1 MLIQLISLPVHL
13 AGCYIFVNYFE
24 MGLDGLALSLN
35 ITYALSLF
43 SIYFVVKLSNDPI
56 IQQVF
61 VPFNKE
67 IFFEFKSFLSMAIS
81 GLLIT
86 SFEEWCNQG
95 L

>member
-1 MLIQLISLPVHL
+1 M
-13 AGCYIFVNYFE
+13 GCYLFVNYFG

-35 ITYALSLF
+35 ITYALSLIA
-43 SIYFVVKLSNDPI
+43 IYVVVKLSKDPI
-56 IQQVF
+56 VMQVW

-86 SFEEWCNQG
+86 SFEEWSG
-95 L
+95 